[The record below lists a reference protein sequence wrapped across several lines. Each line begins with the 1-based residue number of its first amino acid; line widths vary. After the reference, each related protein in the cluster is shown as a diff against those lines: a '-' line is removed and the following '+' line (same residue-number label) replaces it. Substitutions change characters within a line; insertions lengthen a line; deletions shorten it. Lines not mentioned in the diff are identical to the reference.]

1 MGNFVSFKSYI
12 LVSFVLGQMES
23 QKNSRYYLYVMLS
36 WIASGSVPCAWN
48 VTLIALW
55 ANLRGFFAEC
65 FKIEY
70 DTDRL
75 ETSEDKDSSTI
86 SR

>member
-1 MGNFVSFKSYI
+1 
-12 LVSFVLGQMES
+12 MES
-23 QKNSRYYLYVMLS
+23 QKNSRYYLHFMLS
-36 WIASGSVPCAWN
+36 WIFSGSVPYAWN

-55 ANLRGFFAEC
+55 VNLRLFFVEC

>member
-1 MGNFVSFKSYI
+1 M
-12 LVSFVLGQMES
+12 FVLGEMWS
-23 QKNSRYYLYVMLS
+23 QKNSRYYLHFMLS
-36 WIASGSVPCAWN
+36 WIASGCVPCTWN
-48 VTLIALW
+48 VTLIAVW
-55 ANLRGFFAEC
+55 ANLRLFFAEC